1 MSRDTI
7 FSESEL
13 TEIRENF
20 PHTKTERVYLN
31 HAAISPISWAVKQA
45 IEKFI
50 SDRHSGKIDNI
61 EMGMSILQETRDL
74 ISGFVHAE
82 STEQITFMS
91 NTSEGITAVAEGLDW
106 NEGDEILLNHM
117 EFPTNVQPY
126 RILDRFGVNVRYI
139 EPVNNRV
146 TPGMVE
152 SAISS
157 NTRLFSISAV
167 QYLTG
172 FKADLEAI
180 GAICKKHN
188 ILFVVDAIQ
197 YLGAG
202 TIDVQ
207 ACNID
212 ALSAGGHKWLMSPMG
227 TGFLYLSEKLSKQL
241 KPYKTG
247 WLSVQEPWELSNF
260 DQKWLPVSQH
270 LEIGTPNMI
279 GFAGMNASLKT
290 LNSIGLSRIT
300 ENILNLTDY
309 LTVKLSQQ
317 NNTQL
322 ISPKEREERAGI
334 VTFTTTDITDTEA
347 FVETLKKKNITIS
360 SREGK
365 LRIAPHFYNTIEELD
380 TVLNALI

>member
-1 MSRDTI
+1 MKSV

-20 PHTKTERVYLN
+20 PHTKTGHIYLN
-31 HAAISPISWAVKQA
+31 HAAISPISRSVKQG
-45 IEKFI
+45 IDRFL
-50 SDRHSGKIDNI
+50 SDRHTGKIDNF
-61 EMGMSILQETRDL
+61 EMGMSIVQETRDL
-74 ISGFVHAE
+74 ISGFVNAE
-82 STEQITFMS
+82 SSDQITFMS
-91 NTSEGITAVAEGLDW
+91 NTSEGITAVAEGLKW

-139 EPVNNRV
+139 EPEDNKV
-146 TPGMVE
+146 TPHMVE
-152 SAISS
+152 SAITSG
-157 NTRLFSISAV
+157 TRLFSISAV

-180 GAICKKHN
+180 GAICKKHDV
-188 ILFVVDAIQ
+188 LFVVDAIQ
-197 YLGAG
+197 YMGAG

-212 ALSAGGHKWLMSPMG
+212 ALATGGHKWLMSPMG
-227 TGFLYLSEKLSKQL
+227 TGFLYLSDKLSRRL

-260 DQKWLPVSQH
+260 EQEWLPVSQH
-270 LEIGTPNMI
+270 LEIGTPNVI

-290 LNSIGLSRIT
+290 LNSIGPDRIT
-300 ENILNLTDY
+300 ENILNLTEY
-309 LTVKLSQQ
+309 LTAKLSQQ
-317 NNTQL
+317 KNTQL
-322 ISPKEREERAGI
+322 ISPKEQKERAGI

-365 LRIAPHFYNTIEELD
+365 LRVAPHFYNTIEELD
-380 TVLNALI
+380 TVLNAII

>member
-1 MSRDTI
+1 MSLELV

-13 TEIRENF
+13 IEIRENF
-20 PHTKTERVYLN
+20 PHIKNGHIYLN
-31 HAAISPISWAVKQA
+31 HAAISPISGSVKQA
-45 IEKFI
+45 IDEFI

-61 EMGMSILQETRDL
+61 EMGMSIVQETRDL

-82 STEQITFMS
+82 SSDQITFMS

-106 NEGDEILLNHM
+106 SEGDEILLNLM

-126 RILDRFGVNVRYI
+126 RILNRFGVNVRYI

-146 TPGMVE
+146 TPDMVE
-152 SAISS
+152 SAISP

-172 FKADLEAI
+172 FKADLETI
-180 GAICKKHN
+180 GAICKKHD

-202 TIDVQ
+202 NIDVQ

-212 ALSAGGHKWLMSPMG
+212 ALATGGHKWLMSPMG
-227 TGFLYLSEKLSKQL
+227 TGFLYLSEKLSRQL

-260 DQKWLPVSQH
+260 DQEWLPVSQH

-279 GFAGMNASLKT
+279 GFAGMNASLKI
-290 LNSIGLSRIT
+290 LNNIGPNRIT
-300 ENILNLTDY
+300 ENILKLTDY
-309 LTVKLSQQ
+309 LTTKLSEQK
-317 NNTQL
+317 NIQL
-322 ISPKEREERAGI
+322 ISPKKREERAGI
-334 VTFTTTDITDTEA
+334 VTFTTKDITDTVE
-347 FVETLKKKNITIS
+347 FVESLKKENITIS

-380 TVLNALI
+380 TVLNAIN

>member
-1 MSRDTI
+1 MSREPV
-7 FSESEL
+7 FSDSEL
-13 TEIRENF
+13 IEIRENF
-20 PHTKTERVYLN
+20 PHTETGHIYLN
-31 HAAISPISWAVKQA
+31 HAAISPISRSVKKA
-45 IEKFI
+45 IYEFI

-61 EMGMSILQETRDL
+61 EMGMSIVQETRDL
-74 ISGFVHAE
+74 ITGFVNAE
-82 STEQITFMS
+82 SSEQITFMS

-106 NEGDEILLNHM
+106 NEGDEILLNRM

-146 TPGMVE
+146 TPEMVE
-152 SAISS
+152 AAISS

-167 QYLTG
+167 QYLAG
-172 FKADLEAI
+172 FKADLKAI
-180 GAICKKHN
+180 GAICKKHDV
-188 ILFVVDAIQ
+188 LFVVDAIQ

-207 ACNID
+207 TCNID
-212 ALSAGGHKWLMSPMG
+212 ALASGGHKWLMSPMG
-227 TGFLYLSEKLSKQL
+227 TGFLYLSKKLSKQL

-260 DQKWLPVSQH
+260 EQEWLPVSQH

-279 GFAGMNASLKT
+279 GIAGMNASLKT
-290 LNSIGLSRIT
+290 LNSIGPTRIT
-300 ENILNLTDY
+300 ENILHLTDY
-309 LTVKLSQQ
+309 LTTKLSNQK
-317 NNTQL
+317 NTQL
-322 ISPKEREERAGI
+322 ISPKEREDRAGI

-347 FVETLKKKNITIS
+347 FVESLKKKNITIS

-365 LRIAPHFYNTIEELD
+365 LRVAPHFYNTIEELD
-380 TVLNALI
+380 TVLNAIV